1 MIKLNVIYYADS
13 DTSKALTA
21 DFFIDPTSISGVHGH
36 PNGSVVLPYNKVV
49 KETCKEVMALI
60 SETGAEAVRDLQE
73 KRHEEGIKMS
83 QAIFGKLTEG
93 DI

>member
-1 MIKLNVIYYADS
+1 MIKLNIIYHEDS
-13 DTSKALTA
+13 DASKALLA

-73 KRHEEGIKMS
+73 KRQEEGMRMTQTIL
-83 QAIFGKLTEG
+83 GKLTEG